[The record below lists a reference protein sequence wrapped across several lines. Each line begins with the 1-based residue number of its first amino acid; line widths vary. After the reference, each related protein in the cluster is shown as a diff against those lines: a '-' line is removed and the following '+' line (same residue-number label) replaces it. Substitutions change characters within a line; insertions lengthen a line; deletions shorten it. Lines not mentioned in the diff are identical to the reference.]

1 VAPALLVKRA
11 MNRFVTTTTVA
22 LVIQALAPLAGIGAG
37 RGVARADAPVFSPD
51 EIRSL
56 THDLRGE
63 VLVASWQDASRAG
76 LLDEIA
82 MTIGKQGIP
91 ITAQRQALAGDD
103 LEHDAPAPTEA
114 ALAVRLCTVR
124 GRAGVVIVGTPTAVP
139 VSAGP
144 RLAVY
149 ACGAGLRGV
158 LPWAGPQAAT
168 TWLELGVED
177 PVRPVPLATPAI
189 DLTSVP
195 APRRRPP
202 TRAER
207 QDQAFIIVGSV
218 LAGIVVTAATAVW
231 VIDNM
236 ASDDHNY
243 PVARHVLASGGF
255 TPRTA
260 IAPAVGY
267 AGKF

>member
-1 VAPALLVKRA
+1 LLFKRA
-11 MNRFVTTTTVA
+11 MNRFVTTTAVA
-22 LVIQALAPLAGIGAG
+22 LVIQALAPLGGIGAG
-37 RGVARADAPVFSPD
+37 SRLALADAPVFSPD

-63 VLVASWQDASRAG
+63 VLVASWQDAGRAG

-91 ITAQRQALAGDD
+91 ITAQRQALGGGD
-103 LEHDAPAPTEA
+103 LEHDAPAPTEG
-114 ALAVRLCTVR
+114 ALAVRLCTVQ
-124 GRAGVVIVGTPTAVP
+124 GRAGVVIVGTPTALT

-149 ACGAGLRGV
+149 ACSEGLRGI

-168 TWLELGVED
+168 TWLDLGVEE
-177 PVRPVPLATPAI
+177 PVRPLPLATPAI

-195 APRRRPP
+195 VPRRRHP

-231 VIDNM
+231 VLGNM

-243 PVARHVLASGGF
+243 PIARNLVASGGF

-260 IAPAVGY
+260 IAPAIGY